1 MKEQKE
7 EQENKVDKPKVSF
20 LKKIPFSIKAILIKY
35 WFYGMYYYFIIMG
48 IGYFFQ
54 GSEDTAINSQ
64 ETLYLVIIFCL
75 FAGICNDLLLNTIL
89 DVIENVPGE
98 SKKYILFKRKKS
110 VLSTLINLV
119 YGFVW
124 GLICFYIASL
134 FASLNESVSW
144 IGREPF
150 TFALIALIIDFA
162 FVLIKD
168 GILYLVKKVILKK
181 E

>member
-48 IGYFFQ
+48 L
-54 GSEDTAINSQ
+54 GSLFLDLTSEN
-64 ETLYLVIIFCL
+64 TLYLVIIFCL

-89 DVIENVPGE
+89 DVIENKPGE
-98 SKKYILFKRKKS
+98 SKKYIIFKKKKS

-119 YGFVW
+119 YGFTW
-124 GLICFYIASL
+124 GFISMYIPSL
-134 FASLNESVSW
+134 YVDLSETVSW

-150 TFALIALIIDFA
+150 SFALIALGVDFI
-162 FVLIKD
+162 FVLLKD
-168 GILYLVKKVILKK
+168 LIVYLVRKVILKK
-181 E
+181 EN